1 MRRLLKSNPNI
12 KLSIAGGGDDEKE
25 IKDLVNRLNL
35 SNQVEF
41 HGRIPAEEL
50 NVLLAKSF
58 ASILFSNYE
67 NLPCVIVE
75 AFASGVPFIST
86 NVGGISE
93 IINKERGILIK
104 PQDIDGLVKAM
115 NNVLEK
121 DWNSTE
127 LRNYALDNFS
137 YEKIGQEFDLVYKE
151 VLGKQ

>member
-1 MRRLLKSNPNI
+1 MK
-12 KLSIAGGGDDEKE
+12 
-25 IKDLVNRLNL
+25 
-35 SNQVEF
+35 
-41 HGRIPAEEL
+41 IPAEEL

-104 PQDIDGLVKAM
+104 PQDKDGLVKAM